1 MSDTVVTVSS
11 PQIERSGRGPA
22 RATRQRSAVRAALG
36 RNHGF
41 VSAQE
46 LHSQLRQAGDPIG
59 LTTVYRQL
67 HLLAGQGDADV
78 VASED
83 GSLYR
88 MCRADEHHHH
98 LICRS
103 CGRTEEIGG
112 PDVERWA
119 REVGEAHG
127 FSDLDHTVEI
137 FGTCQACAADNSK
150 DASA

>member
-1 MSDTVVTVSS
+1 M
-11 PQIERSGRGPA
+11 
-22 RATRQRSAVRAALG
+22 
-36 RNHGF
+36 
-41 VSAQE
+41 
-46 LHSQLRQAGDPIG
+46 RQAGDPIG

-78 VASED
+78 VASEG

-88 MCRADEHHHH
+88 MCRADHHHHH
-98 LICRS
+98 LICRA

-112 PDVERWA
+112 ADVERWA

-137 FGTCQACAADNSK
+137 FGTCRTCADIVSSRAAPATD
-150 DASA
+150 

>member
-1 MSDTVVTVSS
+1 VFATVGPVST
-11 PQIERSGRGPA
+11 PRVDRPGRAPA
-22 RATRQRSAVRAALG
+22 RSTRQRSAVRGALE
-36 RNHGF
+36 RNDGF

-46 LHSQLRQAGDPIG
+46 LHLQLRQAGDPIG
-59 LTTVYRQL
+59 LTTVYRHL
-67 HLLAGQGDADV
+67 ALLAEQGDADV

-88 MCRADEHHHH
+88 MCRGDGHHHH

-103 CGRTEEIGG
+103 CGRTEEVAGSAI
-112 PDVERWA
+112 ERWA

-137 FGTCQACAADNSK
+137 FGTCRACAESIGDG
-150 DASA
+150 SA